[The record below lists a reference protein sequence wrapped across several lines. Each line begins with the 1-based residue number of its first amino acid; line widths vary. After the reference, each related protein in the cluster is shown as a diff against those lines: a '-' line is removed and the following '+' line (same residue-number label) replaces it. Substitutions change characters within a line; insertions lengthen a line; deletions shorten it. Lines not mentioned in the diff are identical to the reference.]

1 MGPQRSSLCTG
12 VFYTHSIQRGADN
25 TAVTLTFTLHS
36 ALVSAQAGT
45 ERSVC
50 VCVLGGGL
58 SSLSRR
64 VHYVFCK
71 IPSTALLQEA
81 FNIPQV

>member
-45 ERSVC
+45 ERSLCVC
-50 VCVLGGGL
+50 VCVGL

-81 FNIPQV
+81 FNIP

>member
-45 ERSVC
+45 ERSLCVC
-50 VCVLGGGL
+50 VCGGVWVCL
-58 SSLSRR
+58 ASLEECT
-64 VHYVFCK
+64 VFCK

-81 FNIPQV
+81 FNIP